1 MPDIQ
6 LKRLRDLR
14 RRAERLRSTLVSDLK
29 PFVHAIENNGFRR
42 KPDSESIKED
52 VNITTSCSC
61 LMGLTLYRKVSEFYG
76 KNYKKRISDIFTSL
90 LNGPWMSSGLPEDN
104 AFTTTLMI
112 RLYGFLI
119 EGIPGLHLSSLEK
132 EWESRVEYKNSESF
146 VAFARKL
153 VQGDS
158 DFAKFLFQLF
168 SETLQNEVRS
178 FVESAQNPERVQKH
192 IVDEIARLI
201 RGAYFYDPG
210 RFSSF
215 TPSKA
220 ASDLIQKGA
229 LDSYHLAQLNRLLF
243 HEFFAEQVKPLKSR
257 PLTEIALEMISDVG
271 NTVRLGQLVTRFRI
285 YDYPP
290 SAALVYW
297 FVDGVDRA
305 GVCFDQP
312 DWDRLCRFAS
322 EEFSTQR
329 SRVVARHAAMMD
341 PVAMAMSACL
351 CARLRKMSE
360 AARGGMNE
368 THRSHLPSIVELER
382 SVVDLFNEQTTSGI
396 WPKYFPLFHYQDAGS
411 NFCFTFEM
419 LEAVLAEFGGK
430 RNELLSEEAI
440 ISGLEKAVIW
450 CETNRLRCSEKGTD
464 GKLVPYE
471 GWNSGGNLE
480 TLRRGQPES
489 WATAVVHMFLWEL
502 IEVLSRRIQQRLLDR
517 YGARKPAKD
526 WRSVDQ
532 LLDINLFLDGDHTG
546 LKCVLR
552 STIVKTFTSFSGDN
566 AERLRRR
573 PVKNAPLSALLFGPP
588 GTSKTEVAKALA
600 QELNWPLV
608 EIDPSHFLQDG
619 FSNIYAQAER
629 IFEDVMDLSGI
640 VVLFDEMDALV
651 QKRDADTALDTES
664 RFLTTYMLPKL
675 AKLHDRGQLVFLM
688 ATNFQAS
695 FDDAIKRAGRFDF
708 LLCMGPPTLEAK
720 CSSIHTFFK
729 LDKETDETRK
739 AGEMMLKCAK
749 ANPWLRDQL
758 SLYTY
763 GEFLAMLPQI
773 GVAADIGKNMEG
785 HDCEWFNDL
794 IRRNSQN
801 VGLKVDDLERL
812 KEIKVGLFKRLTWDS
827 LEDLD
832 SAELTDQSIKAAGV
846 DLKNPTVKYILDRRQ
861 SRRQFFRLP
870 TDDEGGE

>member
-1 MPDIQ
+1 MPDIE

-14 RRAERLRSTLVSDLK
+14 RKAERLRSTLVSDLK
-29 PFVHAIENNGFRR
+29 PFVHAIEKNGFRR

-52 VNITTSCSC
+52 VNVTTSCSC

-76 KNYKKRISDIFTSL
+76 KGYKQKISDIFTNLIKS
-90 LNGPWMSSGLPEDN
+90 PWMSSGLPEDN

-119 EGIPGLHLSSLEK
+119 EGIPGLSLSNLEK
-132 EWESRVEYKNSESF
+132 EWESRVEYKNSQSF

-153 VQGDS
+153 VQGDV

-168 SETLQNEVRS
+168 PETLQNEVRS
-178 FVESAQNPERVQKH
+178 FVQSSENPEKVQKH
-192 IVDEIARLI
+192 VVDEIARLI

-210 RFSSF
+210 RFSNF

-220 ASDLIQKGA
+220 ASDLIQKGP

-243 HEFFAEQVKPLKSR
+243 HEFFSEEVTPLQSR
-257 PLTEIALEMISDVG
+257 PLTDIALEMISDG
-271 NTVRLGQLVTRFRI
+271 GTTVRLEPLVTRFRI

-305 GVCFDQP
+305 GVCFDP
-312 DWDRLCRFAS
+312 ANWDRLCRFAS

-329 SRVVARHAAMMD
+329 SRVVAKYAAMMD
-341 PVAMAMSACL
+341 PIAMSMSACL

-368 THRSHLPSIVELER
+368 AHRSQLPSIVELER
-382 SVVDLFNEQTTSGI
+382 SVIDLFYEQTPSGI

-419 LEAVLAEFGGK
+419 LEAVLVEFGDK

-440 ISGLEKAVIW
+440 ISGLEKAVSW
-450 CETNRLRCSEKGTD
+450 CETNRLRCSDKGAN
-464 GKLVPYE
+464 GKQVPYE
-471 GWNSGGNLE
+471 GWNSGGNIE

-502 IEVLSRRIQQRLLDR
+502 VEVLSRRIQQRLLDR

-526 WRSVDQ
+526 WRRVDE
-532 LLDINLFLDGDHTG
+532 LLDIDLLLDAEHAG
-546 LKCVLR
+546 LKGVLR
-552 STIVKTFTSFSGDN
+552 STIVNTFTSFRGDN
-566 AERLRRR
+566 AEQLRRK

-588 GTSKTEVAKALA
+588 GTSKTEIAKALA
-600 QELNWPLV
+600 KELEWPLV

-619 FSNIYAQAER
+619 FSNIYAQAEK
-629 IFEDVMDLSGI
+629 IFEDVMDLSGV

-664 RFLTTYMLPKL
+664 KFLTTYMLPKL

-708 LLCMGPPTLEAK
+708 LLCMGPPTLCAK
-720 CSSIHTFFK
+720 CRAIHVFFR
-729 LDKETDETRK
+729 LDKATDETRK
-739 AGEMMLKCAK
+739 AGRMMLKCAK
-749 ANPWLRDQL
+749 VNPWLRDQL

-763 GEFLAMLPQI
+763 GEFLAMLPEI
-773 GVAADIGKNMEG
+773 GDATNIGKNLEANG
-785 HDCEWFNDL
+785 CEWFNDL

-801 VGLKVDDLERL
+801 VGLQVNHLEQL
-812 KEIKVGLFKRLTWDS
+812 KEIKAGLFRRVTWDS
-827 LEDLD
+827 LKDLD
-832 SAELTDQSIKAAGV
+832 SVRLTEQSIRSVGI

-870 TDDEGGE
+870 TNDEGGE